1 MRRRLLAACSA
12 VVALGA
18 SAAACSS
25 TTDASSSG
33 DDAPTTSGASW
44 TTTTVDAGGT
54 SVSVQCMGSGAP
66 TVWLVSDLGLTG
78 AEGWDGTGV
87 AEGLA
92 DQVQVCTNDR
102 PGLGASGPATS
113 DRTVEQQADDLA
125 AVIEASGASTPVV
138 VVGQGAGTFI
148 ARMLAQRSLPLVA
161 GMVLIDPVLWTSNAE
176 PSADASAGVVAE
188 LAGLDL
194 VDADLGGYGSAA
206 LPPPPVPTVVLGAS
220 HTRPARSS
228 AGDTGTTLTAADLSP
243 SDDERHTR
251 QEALANK
258 SPFGSFVL
266 VEDAGSSIQH
276 WDPDAVIAAVE
287 SVLASPNLKSS

>member
-1 MRRRLLAACSA
+1 M
-12 VVALGA
+12 
-18 SAAACSS
+18 
-25 TTDASSSG
+25 
-33 DDAPTTSGASW
+33 
-44 TTTTVDAGGT
+44 
-54 SVSVQCMGSGAP
+54 SVQCMGSGAP

-206 LPPPPVPTVVLGAS
+206 LPPPPVPTVVLGAP
-220 HTRPARSS
+220 HTRPARPAPATPARRSPPLTCHRPTTSATPAKRRSPTSHPSGRSS
-228 AGDTGTTLTAADLSP
+228 SWRTRARRSSTGTPTPSSP
-243 SDDERHTR
+243 PS
-251 QEALANK
+251 NPC
-258 SPFGSFVL
+258 SP
-266 VEDAGSSIQH
+266 ART
-276 WDPDAVIAAVE
+276 
-287 SVLASPNLKSS
+287 